1 MRSREIV
8 LAAVAVCAFVGA
20 TAVGC
25 SAPAPSSVCVPE
37 LSVSPDHPRAG
48 RIVTVS
54 TVRACPVLEGTEW
67 NVRIQPDDA
76 RIPLAQARVAP
87 EADGSFEVSITVPPT
102 IRPGGAI
109 AWISDY
115 WEIVPCPDGA
125 SCAPA
130 ETRFTVAP

>member
-1 MRSREIV
+1 MRARAV
-8 LAAVAVCAFVGA
+8 ALAAVAVCALVGS

-25 SAPAPSSVCVPE
+25 SGPAPSVVCVPE
-37 LSVSPDHPRAG
+37 LSVSPDHPRPG

-54 TVRACPVLEGTEW
+54 TVRACPMAEGTEW

-76 RIPLAQARVAP
+76 RIPLAQARVTP
-87 EADGSFEVSITVPPT
+87 DADGSFEVSITVPPT

-115 WEIVPCPDGA
+115 WETVPCPGSA
-125 SCAPA
+125 SCASA
-130 ETRFTVAP
+130 EVRFTVEP